1 MDIGFSNPIQKLRRA
16 AQVLGSKGIKAI
28 RQMAGHVFLR
38 EFAMEKTR
46 PETHQNRRWNL
57 IWIYGWSSPKMDK
70 HGIYTIYTIYMYVYL

>member
-38 EFAMEKTR
+38 DFAMESPSGNTSKS
-46 PETHQNRRWNL
+46 PVDLDGNL
-57 IWIYGWSSPKMDK
+57 WMIIP
-70 HGIYTIYTIYMYVYL
+70 